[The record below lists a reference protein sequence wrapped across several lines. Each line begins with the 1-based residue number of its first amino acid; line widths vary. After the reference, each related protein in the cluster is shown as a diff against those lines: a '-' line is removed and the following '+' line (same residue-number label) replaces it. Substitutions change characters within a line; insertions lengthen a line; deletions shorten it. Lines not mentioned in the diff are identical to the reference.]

1 MAAPPQWMLPPN
13 LPASSNFWVA
23 NTNSNSNLK
32 DRYRQLHRS
41 LLLAKTMKE
50 ELEMLPTSTSS
61 QHSPSIS
68 SVDENTLTFTTD
80 HLSLCVQAANS
91 LVSHLTYQ
99 LEPFRLVADESGLWE
114 DKSVAV
120 SLANKFHKTRRNK
133 QWRKRK
139 RKRLAEMHTK
149 QVEHFDLEDHDA
161 DEWRA
166 KEIANDMSKQK
177 LEKLK
182 EIAKLKAKEEK
193 KQLESELELVLIVEK
208 LQELRSLRIE
218 KLKKQG
224 HFLPEEDN
232 KFLERVRAAVE
243 EEERIA
249 MLAAETDTTK
259 EVIETVEESRRFSHS
274 IVPVV
279 NYDCNKDGPH
289 EGRSQNNST
298 KNNSNPCPVSDE
310 EPGKKVNKQLGHP
323 SVQKS
328 VGNLPMEF
336 YHYYHGSNTDLGT
349 LIEVRGTWDAYIR
362 PEGSRVPGHWIE
374 PPPPANEVWASYLL
388 DLK

>member
-1 MAAPPQWMLPPN
+1 
-13 LPASSNFWVA
+13 
-23 NTNSNSNLK
+23 
-32 DRYRQLHRS
+32 
-41 LLLAKTMKE
+41 
-50 ELEMLPTSTSS
+50 
-61 QHSPSIS
+61 
-68 SVDENTLTFTTD
+68 
-80 HLSLCVQAANS
+80 
-91 LVSHLTYQ
+91 
-99 LEPFRLVADESGLWE
+99 
-114 DKSVAV
+114 
-120 SLANKFHKTRRNK
+120 
-133 QWRKRK
+133 
-139 RKRLAEMHTK
+139 MHTK

-182 EIAKLKAKEEK
+182 EIAKLKAKEEE

-232 KFLERVRAAVE
+232 KFIDRVRAAVE

-249 MLAAETDTTK
+249 MLAAETGTTK
-259 EVIETVEESRRFSHS
+259 EAIETAEESRRFSHS

-289 EGRSQNNST
+289 EGRSQSNAT
-298 KNNSNPCPVSDE
+298 KTNSNACPVSDE
-310 EPGKKVNKQLGHP
+310 EPGKKVTKQLGHP

-362 PEGSRVPGHWIE
+362 PGGSQFDLEGFFSFWSLK
-374 PPPPANEVWASYLL
+374 NEEKKG
-388 DLK
+388 DKIKGRREKEMRG